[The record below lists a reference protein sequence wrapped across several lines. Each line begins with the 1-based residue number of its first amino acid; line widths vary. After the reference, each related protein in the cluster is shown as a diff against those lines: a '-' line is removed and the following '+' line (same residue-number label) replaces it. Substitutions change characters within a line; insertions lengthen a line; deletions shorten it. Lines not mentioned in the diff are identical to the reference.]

1 MDTTIVFALVLAVL
15 FLGGIF
21 WLVVYSR
28 KQSQKHTM
36 RTSIKPPESQ
46 TKNRAA

>member
-1 MDTTIVFALVLAVL
+1 MDTGIVFALVLAVL
-15 FLGGIF
+15 FVGGIF

-28 KQSQKHTM
+28 KQGQKHTTQ
-36 RTSIKPPESQ
+36 TSIKSQESE